1 MTNDQL
7 WQAIINLAKWLN
19 LSCSGLATKLAGL
32 DATTFNKSKRI
43 NRFGEKRWPTTCSL
57 AKVLMLL
64 DLALRNSRKNLCQR
78 TSGNFTRHIL
88 YMADH
93 HVVVLRYCR

>member
-7 WQAIINLAKWLN
+7 WDAIINLAKWLH
-19 LSCSGLATKLAGL
+19 LSCSGLAKLAGL

-57 AKVLMLL
+57 AKVLNATGFT
-64 DLALRNSRKNLCQR
+64 LAEFAEKFMPKDNR
-78 TSGNFTRHIL
+78 
-88 YMADH
+88 
-93 HVVVLRYCR
+93 